1 MNYFF
6 KTIVCIAITDASFII
21 AFHLSR
27 ILNLRYAPIVAS
39 RILNVHSDIR
49 QLASSALLNTFVNQ
63 TSQDNRT
70 QECFYGECYY
80 CNEYDLICADQNGFL
95 EGALILML
103 PLHFKLQKLR
113 NPWQRTYK
121 KNVKAKWENDAHYCL
136 SVQKVTP
143 NQQRLLDYV
152 DVAIFDY
159 LIGNADRHHYEVFK
173 DVPNSAL
180 LLIGVFFGFLKF
192 NNCNL
197 ILYRQWQKLWEPY
210 SR

>member
-1 MNYFF
+1 M
-6 KTIVCIAITDASFII
+6 A
-21 AFHLSR
+21 SR
-27 ILNLRYAPIVAS
+27 ILNLR
-39 RILNVHSDIR
+39 SDIR
-49 QLASSALLNTFVNQ
+49 QLASPALLNTFVNQ

-121 KNVKAKWENDAHYCL
+121 KNVRAKWENDAHYCL

-180 LLIGVFFGFLKF
+180 LLIGMFMVFS
-192 NNCNL
+192 NS
-197 ILYRQWQKLWEPY
+197 IIAI
-210 SR
+210 